1 MRIQHK
7 EIPEQSGQ
15 ATSNLS
21 EMFRFLTFCE
31 KPGISISHEVVLEL
45 TVTLDPTS
53 VILYKSNWSFET

>member
-7 EIPEQSGQ
+7 ETPEQSGQ

-31 KPGISISHEVVLEL
+31 KPGISISHSGAGINCD
-45 TVTLDPTS
+45 T
-53 VILYKSNWSFET
+53 